1 IYRDPQRTPEAHLLR
16 RMNDAMTHRGPDDA
30 GYAFSG
36 PVGLAMRRLSII
48 DLTTGHQPIYNEDR
62 TACIVFN
69 GEIYNYRDLRPLL
82 ENQGH
87 RFQTNTDTE
96 VILHL
101 YEQYGTDC
109 VQHLNGMFAF
119 AIWDERQRRLFIA
132 RDRLGKK
139 PLYYALTPHAF
150 IFASELKSILECPD
164 VSREVD
170 ASVFPYL
177 FTYGYVPCPQC
188 IIKGVSKLPPA
199 HMLTY
204 QDGQV
209 RVQRYWHLRFAEGK
223 PQPRA
228 YYVRRL
234 RELLTAA
241 VKRRLVSDVP
251 LGAFLSGGIDS
262 SVVVG
267 TMSRLMNEPV
277 QTFSIGFEQE
287 GYDERPYARLVAQK
301 FRTDHRER
309 VVQPQ
314 DVVDALPKL
323 VWHLDEPFFDSS
335 IVPTYYVSQ
344 LAREHVT
351 VALSGDGGD
360 ELFAGYKRYDGYDRL
375 ESAFLALPETLRQ
388 RWLGALARRL
398 PDGVRGK
405 RYLQHVSQPLQQ
417 RYLDKVAFAERT
429 RWNGHLFGEAV
440 ADAFAD
446 CDPSDLLEQYMQ
458 QVPTAETL
466 AKQQYA
472 DIMTYLPDDI
482 LVKVDRASM
491 ACSLEARA
499 PLLDYTVVEFAATLP
514 KPLRLDR
521 HTTKVLLKE
530 AMKDIL
536 PPEILQR
543 KKKGFSVPVAQWLM
557 KDLKPLAQEILLDPQ
572 SQARGYFV
580 PSVVERL
587 LRGMNDK
594 GTGQWIWA
602 LLWTELWH
610 RTFIKEPAM
619 PSRNLPSHCDR
630 LHASGL

>member
-1 IYRDPQRTPEAHLLR
+1 MCGICGIIYRDPQRAPDAQLLQ
-16 RMNDAMTHRGPDDA
+16 RMNDAIVHRGPDDA
-30 GYAFSG
+30 GYGVSG
-36 PVGLAMRRLSII
+36 PAGLAMRRLSII
-48 DLTTGHQPIYNEDR
+48 DLSTGHQPIYNEDE
-62 TACIVFN
+62 TAFIVFN

-119 AIWDERQRRLFIA
+119 AIWDERKRRLFLA

-139 PLYYALTPHAF
+139 PLYYTLTPHAF
-150 IFASELKSILECPD
+150 IFASELKAILECPD
-164 VSREVD
+164 VPREVD
-170 ASVFPYL
+170 GSVFPYL

-188 IIKGVSKLPPA
+188 IIKGVSKLPPG
-199 HMLTY
+199 HILTY

-209 RVQRYWHLRFAEGK
+209 SVRRYWHLRFEEGK

-241 VKRRLVSDVP
+241 VERRLMSDVP
-251 LGAFLSGGIDS
+251 LGAFLSGGMDS

-267 TMSRLMNEPV
+267 TMSRLMSEPV
-277 QTFSIGFEQE
+277 KTFSIGFEQE
-287 GYDERPYARLVAQK
+287 SYDERPYARLIAQK
-301 FRTDHRER
+301 FGTDHRER
-309 VVQPQ
+309 IVQPQ
-314 DVVDALPKL
+314 DMVDALPKL

-335 IVPTYYVSQ
+335 IVPTYYVSK

-360 ELFAGYKRYDGYDRL
+360 ELFAGYKRYDGYSRL

-388 RWLGALARRL
+388 HWLGALATRL
-398 PDGVRGK
+398 PEGVRGK
-405 RYLQHVSQPLQQ
+405 RYLQHVSQPLPQ
-417 RYLDKVAFAERT
+417 RYRDKVAFAERT
-429 RWNGHLFGEAV
+429 SWNGHLFGEAV
-440 ADAFAD
+440 ADSFAD
-446 CDPSDLLEQYMQ
+446 CDPSDLLGQYMQ
-458 QVPTAETL
+458 QVPAPETL

-491 ACSLEARA
+491 ACSLEART

-521 HTTKVLLKE
+521 HTTKILLKE

-536 PPEILQR
+536 PLEILQR

-557 KDLKPLAQEILLDPQ
+557 KELKPRAAEVLLDPQ
-572 SQARGYFV
+572 SQARGYFA
-580 PSVVERL
+580 PFVVERL
-587 LRGMNDK
+587 LRETDDARAGK
-594 GTGQWIWA
+594 WIWA
-602 LLWTELWH
+602 MLWTELWH
-610 RTFIKEPAM
+610 RTFV
-619 PSRNLPSHCDR
+619 RV
-630 LHASGL
+630 

>member
-1 IYRDPQRTPEAHLLR
+1 MCGICGIIYRDAQRTPDAQLLQ
-16 RMNDAMTHRGPDDA
+16 RMNDTIIHRGPDDA
-30 GYAFSG
+30 GYGTSG

-48 DLTTGHQPIYNEDR
+48 DLSTGHQPIYNEDE
-62 TACIVFN
+62 TAFIVFN

-82 ENQGH
+82 ESQGH

-119 AIWDERQRRLFIA
+119 AIWDERKQRLFLA

-139 PLYYALTPHAF
+139 PLYYTLTPHAF
-150 IFASELKSILECPD
+150 IFASELKAILECPD
-164 VSREVD
+164 VPREVD
-170 ASVFPYL
+170 SSVFPYL

-188 IIKGVSKLPPA
+188 IIKGVSKLPPG
-199 HMLTY
+199 HMLTC
-204 QDGQV
+204 QDGQISV
-209 RVQRYWHLRFAEGK
+209 RRYWHLRFAEGK

-241 VKRRLVSDVP
+241 VERRLMSDVP
-251 LGAFLSGGIDS
+251 LGAFLSGGMDS

-267 TMSRLMNEPV
+267 TMSRLMSEPV
-277 QTFSIGFEQE
+277 KTFSIGFEQE
-287 GYDERPYARLVAQK
+287 GYDERPYARLIAQK
-301 FRTDHRER
+301 FSTDHRER

-314 DVVDALPKL
+314 DVVDVLPKL

-375 ESAFLALPETLRQ
+375 ESAFLALPESLRQ
-388 RWLGALARRL
+388 RWLGALATRL
-398 PDGVRGK
+398 PEGVRGK
-405 RYLQHVSQPLQQ
+405 RYLQHVSQPLPQ

-429 RWNGHLFGEAV
+429 SWNGHLFGEAV
-440 ADAFAD
+440 ADSFAD
-446 CDPSDLLEQYMQ
+446 CDPSDLLGQYMQ
-458 QVPTAETL
+458 QVPTPETL

-491 ACSLEARA
+491 ACSLEART
-499 PLLDYTVVEFAATLP
+499 PLLDYTVVEFATTLP
-514 KPLRLDR
+514 KPLRLGR
-521 HTTKVLLKE
+521 HTTKILLKE

-536 PPEILQR
+536 PLEILQR

-557 KDLKPLAQEILLDPQ
+557 KELKPRAAEVLLDPQ
-572 SQARGYFV
+572 SQTRGYFT

-587 LRGMNDK
+587 LRETDDARAGK
-594 GTGQWIWA
+594 WIWA
-602 LLWTELWH
+602 MLWTELWH
-610 RTFIKEPAM
+610 RTFIHP
-619 PSRNLPSHCDR
+619 
-630 LHASGL
+630 